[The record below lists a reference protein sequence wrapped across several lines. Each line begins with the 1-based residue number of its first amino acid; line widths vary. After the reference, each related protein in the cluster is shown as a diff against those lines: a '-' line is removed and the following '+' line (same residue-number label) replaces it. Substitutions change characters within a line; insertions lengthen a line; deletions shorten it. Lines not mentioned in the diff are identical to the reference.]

1 LGDEL
6 KHNTEEQSGSAFT
19 AGETDPRITGAAS
32 GTERNEQN
40 NARDGYIDGQR
51 PGSSTGRGGEKHQL
65 AAVMEIANVINSQL
79 DLDHILSMISRTLSK
94 VIDYDIGCVAIYE
107 KDENCL
113 FIRHIMRRNGDNS
126 GEGRYVP
133 LDDSNLIGWVATNR
147 EPILRGDIP
156 NDIRFKEIMREDNL
170 KSDIVVPLIA
180 KDALIGTVNIGS
192 YQLNKFS
199 ELDLELVTKFS
210 QLTAI
215 AIENSQLLNN
225 LQNLGEKYR
234 VLMNN
239 ANDVIIVVN
248 SSGEIAECNQAAYRI
263 FGYSLE
269 EILGKEFFLF
279 TTPERREE
287 LKNSFFR
294 VLRGEPSPAIELP
307 YLKKGGEV
315 VYLEVSASLIT
326 IKGHPYVLGI
336 AHDVTER
343 KILQEKI
350 TIQNSEL
357 KKINKKLLDV
367 DQIKSEFLGRI
378 SHELRTPLSII
389 MAYTSTLLEDK
400 GQIID
405 PETRM
410 EFLSVVDA
418 QSNKLLVLI
427 NDLLDLSKVEI
438 SETMLNISEG
448 SINDVARISVRL
460 AEPAAR
466 HKEVELRTNFDMGI
480 PITSFD
486 PIRIRQ
492 VCMSLLHNA
501 IKFSKSGGC
510 VVVSTSQTEN
520 EVIVSISDTGPGI
533 DDEDFSLIFENF
545 TQVDGGLARSSE
557 GIGIGL
563 RLVKHYVEL
572 HWGRVWVKSEK
583 DKGSIFYF
591 SLPKDSK
598 HKVQDKSNQVV

>member
-1 LGDEL
+1 M
-6 KHNTEEQSGSAFT
+6 NSAQ
-19 AGETDPRITGAAS
+19 GECIHVQR
-32 GTERNEQN
+32 
-40 NARDGYIDGQR
+40 IDGDIRQ
-51 PGSSTGRGGEKHQL
+51 GEEKHQL
-65 AAVMEIANVINSQL
+65 AAVMEIANVINSRL
-79 DLDHILSMISRTLSK
+79 DLDHILSMISRTLSEI
-94 VIDYDIGCVAIYE
+94 IDYDIGCVAIYE
-107 KDENCL
+107 KEENCL
-113 FIRHIMRRNGDNS
+113 FIRHITRPNGDKS

-133 LDDSNLIGWVATNR
+133 LDESNLIGWVAINK
-147 EPILRGDIP
+147 EPILRENIQADT
-156 NDIRFKEIMREDNL
+156 RFREIMKEDNL

-192 YQLNKFS
+192 HELNKFN
-199 ELDLELVTKFS
+199 EFDLELVTKFS

-215 AIENSQLLNN
+215 AIENSQLLSN

-234 VLMNN
+234 ILMNN

-248 SSGEIAECNQAAYRI
+248 SSGEIVECNQAAYRI
-263 FGYSLE
+263 FGYSPE
-269 EILGKEFFLF
+269 EILRKEFFLF

-315 VYLEVSASLIT
+315 VYLEVSASLIK

-357 KKINKKLLDV
+357 KKINKKLVDV
-367 DQIKSEFLGRI
+367 DKIKSEFLGRI

-400 GQIID
+400 NQVID

-410 EFLSVVDA
+410 DFLNVIDT
-418 QSNKLLVLI
+418 QSNKLLGLI

-438 SETMLNISEG
+438 SETMLNVSEG
-448 SINDVARISVRL
+448 SLNEVVRISVRL

-466 HKEVELRTNFDMGI
+466 HKDVELRTNFDTGI

-501 IKFSKSGGC
+501 IKFSGSGGC

-533 DDEDFSLIFENF
+533 DNEDFSLIFENF

-591 SLPKDSK
+591 SLPKYLK
-598 HKVQDKSNQVV
+598 HKEQGQS